1 MRVIAL
7 LVISILVTLSAG
19 AVHSK
24 SRKESKDATNID
36 CQVEQRGWRKSQ
48 CDKLDAGEE
57 AARLASEEA
66 ARSAAEEEVARLASE
81 EAARIAAE
89 EEAARVASEEAV
101 AHQGSVNLRWSIP
114 ISRQDGTLLSPSEL
128 AGYKIYITTK
138 STNESMV
145 IAINDPAQT
154 TYTVP
159 DLSPDV
165 YHMAM
170 SSVDNGGLHSELSAV
185 VSVTISPST

>member
-7 LVISILVTLSAG
+7 LTISILVTLSAG

-24 SRKESKDATNID
+24 SRNEPKDATNID
-36 CQVEQRGWRKSQ
+36 CQLEQRGWRKSR
-48 CDKLDAGEE
+48 CDKLN
-57 AARLASEEA
+57 
-66 ARSAAEEEVARLASE
+66 
-81 EAARIAAE
+81 AE
-89 EEAARVASEEAV
+89 EEAAPLASEEAV
-101 AHQGSVNLRWSIP
+101 AQQGSVNLSWSIP
-114 ISRQDGTLLSPSEL
+114 INRQDGTLLSPSEL
-128 AGYKIYITTK
+128 AGYKIYITTE
-138 STNESMV
+138 STDESII